1 MNQGLQQLEAL
12 SRHPSLKVSPEQRTA
27 IVGISCPT
35 IVLAL
40 ILQNAIIVAM
50 NSKHRKTLEIVFSDP
65 ISGNL
70 PWDRIEALLV
80 VIGCNVVEGSGS
92 SVTFEKDGR
101 RAYFHR
107 PHPQREA
114 LIYRVKAAR
123 EFLMKLE
130 ITP

>member
-1 MNQGLQQLEAL
+1 MN
-12 SRHPSLKVSPEQRTA
+12 
-27 IVGISCPT
+27 
-35 IVLAL
+35 
-40 ILQNAIIVAM
+40 N
-50 NSKHRKTLEIVFSDP
+50 KHRKTLNAIFADP

-70 PWDRIEALLV
+70 PWTHIETLLV
-80 VIGCNVVEGSGS
+80 AIGCNVVEGNGS
-92 SVTFEKDGR
+92 SVTFEKNGR

-123 EFLMKLE
+123 EFLTKLE

>member
-1 MNQGLQQLEAL
+1 VN
-12 SRHPSLKVSPEQRTA
+12 HT
-27 IVGISCPT
+27 
-35 IVLAL
+35 
-40 ILQNAIIVAM
+40 
-50 NSKHRKTLEIVFSDP
+50 HRKTLNAIFADP

-70 PWDRIEALLV
+70 PWTHIETLLV
-80 VIGCNVVEGSGS
+80 AIGCNVVEGNGS
-92 SVTFEKDGR
+92 SVTFEKNGR

-123 EFLMKLE
+123 EFLTKLE